1 MADKPHAVE
10 DEDIASEAVAE
21 ESEAGED
28 KPERMELNVAIDKS
42 GPCKR
47 HVRVTV
53 PRSEIERV
61 SSKSVDDMMDSAAVP
76 GFRVGH
82 VPEALIRKRFR
93 KELADQ
99 VKQQVLMQSLE
110 QISEDEDLE
119 PINVPNL
126 DPEAFEIPEEGDFEY
141 EFDIEVRPE

>member
-1 MADKPHAVE
+1 MADNPPAIA
-10 DEDIASEAVAE
+10 DEDVSSEATAAE
-21 ESEAGED
+21 GETAEAT
-28 KPERMELNVAIDKS
+28 PERMELNVVIDKS

-53 PRSEIERV
+53 PRSEIDRV
-61 SSKSVDDMMDSAAVP
+61 STKSVDDMLESAAVP

-93 KELADQ
+93 KELSDQ

-110 QISEDEDLE
+110 QIS
-119 PINVPNL
+119 
-126 DPEAFEIPEEGDFEY
+126 
-141 EFDIEVRPE
+141 